1 MAHASSLGPCRSLS
15 PSSASTPGSHSAAL
29 FDASR
34 RLPPS
39 VASSASHLRGFSPRS
54 SFVKSSVFFQIHL
67 HRNEQPT
74 GAGIFVSCSARPAV
88 AGTVRSWQ
96 LFAER
101 SKNLSCP
108 VVPRSYPPPPLSQ
121 DPSCPS
127 SLFNG
132 VLCYVEASNC
142 NAVKTHLS
150 FRGPFPRPRCLVQS
164 CSFVFHVSLSSIW
177 SFFFFFF
184 MARGKKTILF
194 FRLNRIGFSHPPAA
208 SAASVG
214 SSAASSLICGVT
226 AGVYIEPL
234 CGREPYPVLSH
245 SASLVCL
252 SIAAQTPRF

>member
-88 AGTVRSWQ
+88 AGTVRSWRI
-96 LFAER
+96 FAEH

-184 MARGKKTILF
+184 HGTRKENHFIFSLEPNRVFASTG
-194 FRLNRIGFSHPPAA
+194 RLGSIGW
-208 SAASVG
+208 VVC
-214 SSAASSLICGVT
+214 ASSLICGVT
-226 AGVYIEPL
+226 AGVYIKPL